1 MDEIR
6 LMERLKDKRV
16 ADVCV
21 AVEEVAEQFS
31 LRYCTRNDCQHVSS
45 NMSLAEVVR
54 LDAGDM
60 QVQQLVEHPQ
70 LFGNLRYLLRQVIE
84 SRGLKPAGMSP
95 YNPKIEPIE
104 FRAYATADDF
114 CEKVA

>member
-1 MDEIR
+1 MDEIK
-6 LMERLKDKRV
+6 LMERLKDRRV
-16 ADVCV
+16 ADVCTAVNAV
-21 AVEEVAEQFS
+21 AQEFS
-31 LRYCTRNDCQHVSS
+31 LSYCTRNDCQHVSS

-60 QVQQLVEHPQ
+60 RVQQLVEHPQ
-70 LFGNLRYLLRQVIE
+70 LFGNLRYLLRQVIQ

-95 YNPKIEPIE
+95 YNPNIEPVE
-104 FRAYATADDF
+104 FRAYATVDDF